1 MREEREECPATSYD
15 STAKTDDPTQEHD
28 QTVTVTS
35 FVESAVSN
43 VYENDSSSF

>member
-43 VYENDSSSF
+43 FYENDSSSF